1 LVHDGQQSAGDLLI
15 RRLGNYARL
24 TTDEEAAIRRMLTL
38 PLRFAQARRDLIA
51 EGARPR
57 AVFLIVSG
65 WACQF
70 KTLED
75 GRRQIVGFMLPG
87 DTCDLNNLVL
97 ARMDHSIGALT
108 DVRYVEVPGESL
120 QRIAVEHPRIGKA
133 LWWQMLVNL
142 SVQREWT
149 TNLGQRNA
157 LERLGSLLCELALR
171 LRAVGLAHGE
181 NYDLPLTQADLADA
195 TGLTSVHV
203 NRTLQQLRASGL
215 ISLSGRVLRIP
226 DFAALQEASLFT
238 AEYLHRDPRDA
249 RRGAGS
255 LARTDAPGAADR

>member
-1 LVHDGQQSAGDLLI
+1 MLI

-24 TTDEEAAIRRMLTL
+24 TPEDEAALQQMLALPIRL
-38 PLRFAQARRDLIA
+38 AHARRDIIA
-51 EGARPR
+51 EGAVPR

-75 GRRQIVGFMLPG
+75 GRRQIVGFLLPG
-87 DTCDLNNLVL
+87 DSCDLNNLVL
-97 ARMDHSIGALT
+97 RRMDHSIGALT
-108 DVRYVEVPGESL
+108 DVRYMEIPGEAV
-120 QRIAVEHPRIGKA
+120 QRLTRDHPRIGKA
-133 LWWQMLVNL
+133 LWWQMLVQL

-157 LERLGSLLCELALR
+157 VERLGSLLCELALR
-171 LRAVGLAHGE
+171 LRDVGLANGDC
-181 NYDLPLTQADLADA
+181 YDLPLTQTDLADA
-195 TGLTSVHV
+195 TGLTSVHI

-226 DFAALQEASLFT
+226 DFVALQDTSLFT
-238 AEYLHRDPRDA
+238 PDYLHREQ
-249 RRGAGS
+249 S
-255 LARTDAPGAADR
+255 LVRQNQRMRADAADHAER